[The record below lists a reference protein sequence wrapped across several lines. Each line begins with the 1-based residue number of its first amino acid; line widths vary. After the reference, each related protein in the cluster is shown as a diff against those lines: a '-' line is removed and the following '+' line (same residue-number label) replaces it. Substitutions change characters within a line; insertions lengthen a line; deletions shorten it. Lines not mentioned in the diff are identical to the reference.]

1 MSRRGMLREFLSRV
15 CYVSLTFWCRHLRMS
30 GGLQPSI
37 SDGETCPPIP
47 ADGAGFI
54 ASGSPRGRMVD
65 MRGIILA
72 VLVAALFLGSPCAWG
87 QIGLVQATT
96 CGPGTFPGTSCTIQA
111 TGSGHLIVVG
121 WSSAEGTAPTIG
133 TITDN
138 ASNTYIEAPNARAVD
153 SSFNMVDIWYAQ
165 NSNSGATS
173 VTITPNPSGNGGA
186 AVIWEFSGVA
196 TASPLDQVAVLNS
209 QPVTSTPAGAS
220 VTTTSPVEAVVAVI
234 APQWWTDGLV
244 NGNNFTQDFALN
256 ITGSPYYSSG
266 WAHLITSSAG
276 TYSAAWTT
284 GADVYAATTASFK
297 AASAS
302 YSACDLN
309 QDGTVNILD
318 VQVGTNMALA
328 PTNCTAPYG
337 QCNIALV
344 QAVLTNAM
352 GGPCVLPVVAV
363 APSSITFGNVSVG
376 SSAAQTITLTGAG
389 TSSTTISQ
397 ATVSGAGFSISGPS
411 IPLTLAV
418 GQTAT
423 FTVTFTPSASGSAT
437 GSVTLVG
444 NALNTPVTEGVSGAG
459 VTAVSHSVSLS
470 WTPSTTSGVASYSIY
485 RITSSSTTAPATP
498 YQSLASILATTCS
511 GTLCTYTDTSVT
523 AGTSYWYYAAAVNGG
538 NVSAPSNIVQ
548 AVVPTP

>member
-1 MSRRGMLREFLSRV
+1 
-15 CYVSLTFWCRHLRMS
+15 MS

-37 SDGETCPPIP
+37 GDGETCPPIP
-47 ADGAGFI
+47 AGGAGCI

-72 VLVAALFLGSPCAWG
+72 VLVAALFIGSPCAWG
-87 QIGLVQATT
+87 QISVVQVTT
-96 CGPGTFPGTSCTIQA
+96 CGPGTFPGTSCTIRA
-111 TGSGHLIVVG
+111 TGSGDLIVVG

-209 QPVTSTPAGAS
+209 QPVTSTPAGPS
-220 VTTTSPVEAVVAVI
+220 VTTTSPVEAVVSVI
-234 APQWWTDGLV
+234 APQWWIGGLV
-244 NGNNFTQDFALN
+244 SGNNFTADSVLN
-256 ITGSPYYSSG
+256 SPYASG
-266 WAHLITSSAG
+266 WAHLITSSTG
-276 TYSAAWTT
+276 TYAPSWNT
-284 GADVYAATTASFK
+284 GADTYTSTTASFK

-309 QDGTVNILD
+309 QDGIVNILD

-363 APSSITFGNVSVG
+363 APSNITFGNVSVG
-376 SSAAQTITLTGAG
+376 SSATQTITLTGAG

-397 ATVSGAGFSISGPS
+397 ATVSGTGFSMSGPS
-411 IPLTLAV
+411 LPLTLAV
-418 GQTAT
+418 GQTAS
-423 FTVTFTPSASGSAT
+423 FTVTFTPSASGSAA
-437 GSVTLVG
+437 GSVTLVS
-444 NALNTPVTEGVSGAG
+444 NALNAPVTEGISGTG
-459 VTAVSHSVSLS
+459 VTAASHSVSLS

-498 YQSLASILATTCS
+498 YQSLASVLATTCS